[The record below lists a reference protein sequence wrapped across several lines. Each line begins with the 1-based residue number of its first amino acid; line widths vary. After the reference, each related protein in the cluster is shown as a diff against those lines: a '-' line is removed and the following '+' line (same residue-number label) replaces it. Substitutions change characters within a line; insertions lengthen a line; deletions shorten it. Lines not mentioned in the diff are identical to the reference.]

1 MTHISRSSAIKRI
14 SFYLVLVV
22 FLYILILK
30 FLSDDDF
37 SFSPAWDYQGE
48 IFTNDTELSKEAM
61 FLELTL
67 NEPVAETQTQRIIV
81 KPWGMGYRGI
91 SISDIYQPLNDI
103 DLVVDM
109 RMDQS
114 VTGGDSNSSNLTG
127 AYGRTQGN
135 QVIAFEANKSYG
147 PFQGESSLSVM
158 GNREFRAYPFDEYEG
173 WLFSWANYYEAGR
186 PPTMDS
192 TQMTKI
198 PLGATIQRTS
208 LGTFKAYID
217 LLEPLTYLPYAE
229 RNTELSEVQKGKIE
243 ESVRDHSVVVGF
255 QFERDANTKFLALLV
270 YLIVLMS
277 MISVL
282 AITVSVMRG
291 HRPPSLHA
299 TIWAIAV
306 IFTSIQIRGVLPG
319 DPAIGLWLDIA
330 ILFPALILVTISA
343 GVLVVLWLKRT
354 DYHV

>member
-1 MTHISRSSAIKRI
+1 MSHISRSQAIKRI
-14 SFYLVLVV
+14 AFFVGIILVMYV
-22 FLYILILK
+22 FILK
-30 FLSDDDF
+30 FLSEDDF
-37 SFSPAWDYQGE
+37 TFSKAWDYQGE
-48 IFTNDTELSKEAM
+48 LFANDTELGKEAM

-67 NEPVAETQTQRIIV
+67 NEPDAETQMQPIIV

-91 SISDIYQPLNDI
+91 SISDTYQPLNDI

-109 RMDQS
+109 RMDER

-127 AYGRTQGN
+127 AYGRNQGN
-135 QVIAFEANKSYG
+135 QVVAFEANKNYG

-158 GNREFRAYPFDEYEG
+158 GNREFRTYPFDRYEG
-173 WLFSWANYYEAGR
+173 WLFSWANYYESGR
-186 PPTMDS
+186 PPTIDS

-229 RNTELSEVQKGKIE
+229 RNTELNDAQKEKIE
-243 ESVRDHSVVVGF
+243 EAARKNSVVVGF
-255 QFERDANTKFLALLV
+255 QFERDASTKFLALLV
-270 YLIVLMS
+270 YLIILMS
-277 MISVL
+277 MVSVL
-282 AITVSVMRG
+282 AITFSVIRG
-291 HRPPSLHA
+291 HRPPSLNA

-330 ILFPALILVTISA
+330 ILFPALILVTMSA
-343 GVLVVLWLKRT
+343 GALVFLWLKRI